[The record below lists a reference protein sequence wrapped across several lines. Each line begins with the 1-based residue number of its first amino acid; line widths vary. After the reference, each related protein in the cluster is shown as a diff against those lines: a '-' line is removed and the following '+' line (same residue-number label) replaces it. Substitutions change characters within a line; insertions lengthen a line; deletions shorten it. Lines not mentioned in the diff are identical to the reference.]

1 MDYFRAAVPLR
12 LRLTG
17 NGAYHALVDIDMLEL
32 DVGDLDAPGIRLLVE
47 DTLDVG
53 IEFFAARQ
61 HIVEFV
67 LPQHRTQGGL
77 RELTGRRIEI
87 FHLYDGALRVHNAVI
102 HHGIHLHRH
111 IVARDH
117 VLTRDVHHNRTQ
129 IHLHNLLHHGDEDDE
144 TGANHSPK
152 PTQQKKH
159 TTHKN
164 TQNPKNTNKQRQH
177 QPNHKKKQQRQT
189 QDRPTKQHTHNSTC
203 S

>member
-77 RELTGRRIEI
+77 RELPGRRIEI

-102 HHGIHLHRH
+102 HHGIHLHR
-111 IVARDH
+111 
-117 VLTRDVHHNRTQ
+117 Q
-129 IHLHNLLHHGDEDDE
+129 LHHGDEDDE
-144 TGANHSPK
+144 TGALHSPE
-152 PTQQKKH
+152 PPQHEDH
-159 TTHKN
+159 TSLVFA
-164 TQNPKNTNKQRQH
+164 QYPKGAGEQRQH
-177 QPNHKKKQQRQT
+177 QPCHDYKQQ
-189 QDRPTKQHTHNSTC
+189 
-203 S
+203 